1 MKRLFTVLAMLLLST
16 SLVVAQAEQGVCYAT
31 TGTFGPNAA
40 SLLTIDLATGTGT
53 LIGPTGITGVIG
65 GTTFPAV
72 PGLAIKSTGEIF
84 GTNTADNTGLFQIDA
99 TTGTGSL
106 VATTGIPAIDGIAFD
121 GNDQLW
127 AVGQPPPST
136 SLLYMVDEVTGATTQ
151 VGPTGIA
158 MRGLAFDPITGVLWG
173 SDGGGGIGGQPAD
186 GIYTID
192 TNTGAATLV
201 GKTGLGGSTPDLHF
215 DQEGNLYGSK
225 GGGQNL
231 NNNLISINKTTG
243 AGTVIGSIGFR
254 AVAGLAA
261 RLDRVLVVSVD
272 DDAPSIPTQFAL
284 RQNYPNP
291 FNPSTTIRYDLKE
304 NVEVRL
310 EIFNILGQKVRALV
324 NERQAAGSRSVIW
337 DARNDIGE
345 TVTSG
350 VYIYRISAGEFVNS
364 HKMILLK

>member
-1 MKRLFTVLAMLLLST
+1 VLPHWLARLDF
-16 SLVVAQAEQGVCYAT
+16 
-31 TGTFGPNAA
+31 
-40 SLLTIDLATGTGT
+40 
-53 LIGPTGITGVIG
+53 
-65 GTTFPAV
+65 
-72 PGLAIKSTGEIF
+72 
-84 GTNTADNTGLFQIDA
+84 
-99 TTGTGSL
+99 
-106 VATTGIPAIDGIAFD
+106 
-121 GNDQLW
+121 
-127 AVGQPPPST
+127 
-136 SLLYMVDEVTGATTQ
+136 
-151 VGPTGIA
+151 
-158 MRGLAFDPITGVLWG
+158 
-173 SDGGGGIGGQPAD
+173 
-186 GIYTID
+186 
-192 TNTGAATLV
+192 
-201 GKTGLGGSTPDLHF
+201 GGSTPDLHF
-215 DQEGNLYGSK
+215 DQQGNLYGSK

-345 TVTSG
+345 AVTSG